1 MASLYKMILDKSPIA
16 QQRPLAAGILRTYEG
31 IYNNLAKGWVHAAI
45 MAKFESGIVNK
56 QNKQAGAC
64 NEILSQQFWWHQ
76 TALLP
81 KSGKS
86 LNKALGA
93 DMFST
98 E

>member
-1 MASLYKMILDKSPIA
+1 MPSLYKIIVDKSPVA
-16 QQRPLAAGILRTYEG
+16 QHRPLAAGILRTYER
-31 IYNNLAKGWVHAAI
+31 IYNNLTKGWVHAAMI
-45 MAKFESGIVNK
+45 AIFEFGNVNK
-56 QNKQAGAC
+56 QNKHAGAC

-86 LNKALGA
+86 LNKARGA
-93 DMFST
+93 DIFST

>member
-1 MASLYKMILDKSPIA
+1 MPSLYKIIVDKSPVA
-16 QQRPLAAGILRTYEG
+16 QHKPLAAGILRTYAG
-31 IYNNLAKGWVHAAI
+31 IYNSLKQGCAQAEI
-45 MAKFESGIVNK
+45 MAMFESGNVNK
-56 QNKQAGAC
+56 HNKQAGAC

>member
-1 MASLYKMILDKSPIA
+1 MPSLYKIIVDKSPVA
-16 QQRPLAAGILRTYEG
+16 QHNPLAAGILRTYET
-31 IYNNLAKGWVHAAI
+31 IYNNLTKGWVQAAI
-45 MAKFESGIVNK
+45 MANFESGIVNK
-56 QNKQAGAC
+56 QNKHAGAC

-76 TALLP
+76 TALFP

-93 DMFST
+93 DIFST